1 MKVLLVNGSPHKE
14 GSTFTALSEAAES
27 LKKNGIETEI
37 FHIGTDPVR
46 GCTACRKCAE
56 LKKCVF
62 NDDCCNEIAAKIA
75 ESDGVIIGT
84 PVYYSGA
91 NGALCALLDR
101 AFFSRGREFAYKAAA
116 AVVCC
121 RRGGNS
127 SAFDRI
133 NKYFTISN
141 MFVVGSQYWNIVHG
155 NNPQEVRQDLEG
167 LQTLRRLADNMAY
180 LLRMRENSEDSVQ
193 PPVPE
198 APQRTNFIR

>member
-1 MKVLLVNGSPHKE
+1 MKVLLINGSPHKE
-14 GSTFTALSEAAES
+14 GSTFTALSETAAV
-27 LKKNGIETEI
+27 LQKNGIETEI
-37 FHIGTDPVR
+37 FHIGTDPVH
-46 GCTACRKCAE
+46 GCIACRKCAE
-56 LKKCVF
+56 LKKCAF
-62 NDDCCNEIAAKIA
+62 DDDCCNEIAAKIA
-75 ESDGVIIGT
+75 EADGVVIGT

-101 AFFSRGREFAYKAAA
+101 AFFSRGREFAYKPAA

-155 NNPQEVRQDLEG
+155 TNPQEIKQDLEG
-167 LQTLRRLADNMAY
+167 LQTLRRLGSNMAY
-180 LLRMRENSEDSVQ
+180 LLKMAENSKDSAV
-193 PPVPE
+193 PPETE
-198 APQRTNFIR
+198 APLRTNFIR